1 MKKAIIT
8 LAFSICLASLA
19 WAGEGSVTWNLSQLV
34 GTFSNATTIKAT
46 DSDAELTI
54 VSGTFREQEYQ
65 IGSAG
70 KYTDKIS
77 KGYTENAVIR
87 VPVSSADDRITITG
101 HYSCYIEVSCYY
113 NKDYEN
119 NIWEAGSQ
127 YTDETYSKTFT
138 PKENDLKNGYVT
150 LTCKTNSLGYGTFF
164 TSISVFPTTLV
175 INDGTPFRSA
185 VDFTVT
191 ELTFKRTFTN
201 DGGMYTLMVPFDI
214 TNPSEYGTFY
224 EYASHSGETVTLNEV
239 ATPRANTPYIFKPA
253 KDFTEIRQTN
263 TKIHA
268 TTGLSSDQTVG
279 LHGTYEQITAPEG
292 GYGYSAGDVSGI
304 SAGEFVRIGTN
315 VTLPPYR
322 AYLWLG
328 ETSAVRLRAEFC
340 DLNDDDATAIESVPR
355 EPSAASS
362 QPLTLTGQ
370 VATPGYKG
378 IVIINGKKQLIH

>member
-19 WAGEGSVTWNLSQLV
+19 WAGEGSVTWDLSQFV

-54 VSGTFREQEYQ
+54 VSGTFREQEYA
-65 IGSAG
+65 ITGGS
-70 KYTDKIS
+70 YTTLSS

-101 HYSCYIEVSCYY
+101 HYSCYIEVSCY
-113 NKDYEN
+113 NEE
-119 NIWEAGSQ
+119 IWDVGDQ

-239 ATPRANTPYIFKPA
+239 ATPSANTPYIFKPT
-253 KDFTEIRQTN
+253 KGFTEIHQTN

-268 TTGLSSDQTVG
+268 TTGLSSDKTIG
-279 LHGTYEQITAPEG
+279 LHGTYEQMTAPEG

-340 DLNDDDATAIESVPR
+340 DLNDDDATAIKSVPR
-355 EPSAASS
+355 EPSATSS

>member
-54 VSGTFREQEYQ
+54 VSGTFREQEYA
-65 IGSAG
+65 ITGGS
-70 KYTDKIS
+70 YTTQSS

-138 PKENDLKNGYVT
+138 PTEEDLTKGYVT
-150 LTCKTNSLGYGTFF
+150 LKCGTAGYESGGTFF

-239 ATPRANTPYIFKPA
+239 ATPQANTPYIFKPT
-253 KDFTEIRQTN
+253 KDFTEIHQTD

-268 TTGLSSDQTVG
+268 TTGLSSDQTIG

-340 DLNDDDATAIESVPR
+340 DLNDDDATAIKSVPR

>member
-19 WAGEGSVTWNLSQLV
+19 WAGEGSVTWNLSQLD
-34 GTFSNATTIKAT
+34 GTYTTIKAT

-54 VSGTFREQEYQ
+54 ASGTFCEQEYQ

-77 KGYTENAVIR
+77 KGYTEDAVIR

-101 HYSCYIEVSCYY
+101 HYSCYIEVSCY
-113 NKDYEN
+113 NEE
-119 NIWEAGSQ
+119 IWEAGSH

-150 LTCKTNSLGYGTFF
+150 LKCGTAGFESGGTFF

-239 ATPRANTPYIFKPA
+239 ATPRANTPYIFKPT

-355 EPSAASS
+355 EPSAISH

>member
-19 WAGEGSVTWNLSQLV
+19 WAGEGSVTWDLSQFV
-34 GTFSNATTIKAT
+34 GTFSNATIKAT

-54 VSGTFREQEYQ
+54 VSGTFREQEYA
-65 IGSAG
+65 ITGGS
-70 KYTDKIS
+70 YTTLSS
-77 KGYTENAVIR
+77 KGYTEDAVIR

-101 HYSCYIEVSCYY
+101 HYSCYIEVSCY
-113 NKDYEN
+113 NEE
-119 NIWEAGSQ
+119 IWDAGDQ

-138 PKENDLKNGYVT
+138 PKENDLRNGYVT

-185 VDFTVT
+185 VDFTVK
-191 ELTFKRTFTN
+191 ELTFKRKFTN

-239 ATPRANTPYIFKPA
+239 ATPRANTPYIFKPT
-253 KDFTEIRQTN
+253 KDFTEIHQTN

-268 TTGLSSDQTVG
+268 TTGLSSDQTIG

-340 DLNDDDATAIESVPR
+340 DLNDDATAIKSVPR
-355 EPSAASS
+355 EPSAISH

>member
-19 WAGEGSVTWNLSQLV
+19 WAGEGSVTWDLSQLD
-34 GTFSNATTIKAT
+34 GTFTTIKAT

-54 VSGTFREQEYQ
+54 VSGTFREQEYA
-65 IGSAG
+65 ITGGS
-70 KYTDKIS
+70 YTTLSS
-77 KGYTENAVIR
+77 KGYTEDAVIR

-119 NIWEAGSQ
+119 NIWEEGSEYADQ
-127 YTDETYSKTFT
+127 TISKTFT
-138 PKENDLKNGYVT
+138 PTVEDLKNGHVT
-150 LTCKTNSLGYGTFF
+150 LKCGTAGFESGGTFF

-191 ELTFKRTFTN
+191 ELTFKRKFTN

-224 EYASHSGETVTLNEV
+224 EYVSHSGETVTLNEV
-239 ATPRANTPYIFKPA
+239 ATPRANTPYIFKPT
-253 KDFTEIRQTN
+253 KGFTEIHQTD

-268 TTGLSSDQTVG
+268 TTGLSSDQTIG

-292 GYGYSAGDVSGI
+292 GYGYSTGDVSGI

-340 DLNDDDATAIESVPR
+340 DLNDDATAIESVPR
-355 EPSAASS
+355 EPSAASH

>member
-19 WAGEGSVTWNLSQLV
+19 WAGEGSVTWDLSQLV

-54 VSGTFREQEYQ
+54 VSGTFREQEYA
-65 IGSAG
+65 ITGGS
-70 KYTDKIS
+70 YTTLSS
-77 KGYTENAVIR
+77 KGYTEDAVIR

-138 PKENDLKNGYVT
+138 PKENDLRNGYVT
-150 LTCKTNSLGYGTFF
+150 LTCKTNSLGYGTLF

-268 TTGLSSDQTVG
+268 TTGLSSDQTIG
-279 LHGTYEQITAPEG
+279 LHGTYEQMTAPEG

-304 SAGEFVRIGTN
+304 SAGEFVRIGTS

-340 DLNDDDATAIESVPR
+340 DLNDDATAIESVPH
-355 EPSAASS
+355 EPSAISS

>member
-1 MKKAIIT
+1 M
-8 LAFSICLASLA
+8 
-19 WAGEGSVTWNLSQLV
+19 
-34 GTFSNATTIKAT
+34 
-46 DSDAELTI
+46 
-54 VSGTFREQEYQ
+54 
-65 IGSAG
+65 
-70 KYTDKIS
+70 
-77 KGYTENAVIR
+77 
-87 VPVSSADDRITITG
+87 
-101 HYSCYIEVSCYY
+101 
-113 NKDYEN
+113 
-119 NIWEAGSQ
+119 
-127 YTDETYSKTFT
+127 
-138 PKENDLKNGYVT
+138 
-150 LTCKTNSLGYGTFF
+150 
-164 TSISVFPTTLV
+164 FPTTLV

-239 ATPRANTPYIFKPA
+239 ATPQANTPYIFKPT
-253 KDFTEIRQTN
+253 KDFTEIHQTD

-268 TTGLSSDQTVG
+268 TTGLSSDQTIG

-340 DLNDDDATAIESVPR
+340 DLNDDDATAIKSVPR